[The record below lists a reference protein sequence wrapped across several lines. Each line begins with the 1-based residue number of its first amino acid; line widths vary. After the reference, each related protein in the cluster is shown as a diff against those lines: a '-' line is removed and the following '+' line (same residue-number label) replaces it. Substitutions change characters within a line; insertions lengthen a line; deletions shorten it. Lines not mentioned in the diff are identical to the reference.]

1 MATKAVSNTTAP
13 RRLRSLR
20 FVAEYLDV
28 DERSVR
34 RYIARGQL
42 KAYRL
47 GTGPKSTVRVDL
59 ADLADL
65 ETFVTLA
72 QPHEVSA

>member
-1 MATKAVSNTTAP
+1 MTRQTPATPTA
-13 RRLRSLR
+13 RRLRSLQ
-20 FVAEYLDV
+20 FVADYLDV

-47 GTGPKSTVRVDL
+47 GTGPKSTVRLDL
-59 ADLADL
+59 ADVEA
-65 ETFVTLA
+65 FVTPA